1 MTAEY
6 ERETVIAR
14 LECLREERGLI
25 TDFKREIETL
35 LKKIGQKD
43 VELGEEI
50 QEFIDKYGQ
59 EKCLKYNLPLL
70 LVQKIASKELRTA
83 SREWDVK

>member
-1 MTAEY
+1 
-6 ERETVIAR
+6 
-14 LECLREERGLI
+14 
-25 TDFKREIETL
+25 
-35 LKKIGQKD
+35 
-43 VELGEEI
+43 VELSDEI

-70 LVQKIASKELRTA
+70 LVQKIASKELRAA